1 MNCWCGTNWPN
12 AVKLPRRTGGNWP
25 KLLLR
30 DQSLMEELTAPRLP
44 EAGWFESGCH
54 GWMLQHG
61 VVALLSFGRRYVAD
75 GLQEPPVVE
84 PVHPFQ
90 RRELDGFERPPRPT
104 SMDDLSFV
112 ETIDRLGESIVDV
125 CRHQSAG
132 RHAHSRLTGRSAT
145 LCRSARPHT
154 LSDDRR

>member
-1 MNCWCGTNWPN
+1 
-12 AVKLPRRTGGNWP
+12 
-25 KLLLR
+25 
-30 DQSLMEELTAPRLP
+30 
-44 EAGWFESGCH
+44 
-54 GWMLQHG
+54 MLQHG

-112 ETIDRLGESIVDV
+112 ETIDRLGESIVVIVAD
-125 CRHQSAG
+125 A
-132 RHAHSRLTGRSAT
+132 A
-145 LCRSARPHT
+145 
-154 LSDDRR
+154 DRRLNAGFRQALGVLNRDVLGIQVVVATPPEESCDDQMEEAIGSFW